1 MSASMTIGRLAS
13 LGEVNV
19 ETIRYY
25 QREGLLPTPP
35 RSAGQIRRYGK
46 SELDGLRFI
55 RRARHMGFTLREIG
69 QLLGLRLAPACRET
83 RAFVAKRLAGI
94 EGRITELTGFR
105 DDLRAWVKECDRN
118 MDDACCPTLDRLG

>member
-1 MSASMTIGRLAS
+1 MTIGRLAS

-55 RRARHMGFTLREIG
+55 RRARHMGFTLRE
-69 QLLGLRLAPACRET
+69 T